1 MSDAEHCNIRCTT
14 RNHADSLGRQLRSV
28 MDSDQVK
35 RHDEFSMIS
44 IKPKP
49 INKVCLQSW
58 LA

>member
-1 MSDAEHCNIRCTT
+1 MSHAEHRNMRSTM
-14 RNHADSLGRQLRSV
+14 RNHADNLDRQLRSV
-28 MDSDQVK
+28 MDPDQVK

-58 LA
+58 LV